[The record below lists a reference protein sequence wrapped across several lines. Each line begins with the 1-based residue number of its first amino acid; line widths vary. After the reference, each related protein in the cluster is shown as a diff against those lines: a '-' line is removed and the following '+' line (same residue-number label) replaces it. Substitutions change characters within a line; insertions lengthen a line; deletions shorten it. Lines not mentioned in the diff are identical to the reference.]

1 MKSNKLAA
9 TTDELLSWRDEKGF
23 LTVAYDACWPYGIE
37 AFGFFSN
44 YEYSFAITKESM
56 SNPNAYKNDG
66 VQFVG
71 RFGAKPVIG
80 MRLGI
85 SAEYGSYLNEGSTGL
100 PSGTKLESVNQK
112 ALGLDF
118 HYSIAH
124 TIFYSEFVRNW
135 WENPNLKDDI
145 GITSWYVEVKQK
157 ISAGFFSA
165 IRFDQMLFDTFK
177 DSSGNSFHWDYNVTR
192 VETGF
197 GYFLN
202 KDTQIKLVW
211 QHNKIE
217 SNEDIDLISTQLVLK
232 M

>member
-165 IRFDQMLFDTFK
+165 IRFDKMLFDTFK